1 MKTNKNNRRRLFL
14 SVISLILCISMLL
27 GTTLAWFTDSVSST
41 GNIIKSGRLK
51 VAMHYAEHKDGEWKD
66 ASDATIFDGGIWEPG
81 YSEMKFIKVSN
92 TGNLAF
98 SYKMHILPAVEA
110 EEGDVDLAEV
120 IDVYVGVVDD
130 NFTEPAAFSTD
141 MEG

>member
-66 ASDATIFDGGIWEPG
+66 ASDATIFEQPEERKAINDGRASGRLPCG
-81 YSEMKFIKVSN
+81 GRRPRPKVNARS
-92 TGNLAF
+92 
-98 SYKMHILPAVEA
+98 
-110 EEGDVDLAEV
+110 
-120 IDVYVGVVDD
+120 
-130 NFTEPAAFSTD
+130 
-141 MEG
+141 